1 VLTDPAF
8 WGRLLVLRDWLVLPR
23 KWQDGDMTPE
33 EFLASSVSN
42 LQLDGFAVTQVELP
56 SGPATI
62 GYQGKFRLRWVAT
75 KLNLFTVVAT
85 RPEATSD
92 VLSGLISD
100 SIDYAKKTKGRL
112 RGLQTGVAVIPIL
125 ASVTVAPDAIEL
137 VRSRP
142 VKGFAAMAMPAIVD
156 LSTGE
161 SYFYE
166 GKLIIGAIYTK
177 WLRERMT
184 HVLAVR

>member
-1 VLTDPAF
+1 
-8 WGRLLVLRDWLVLPR
+8 
-23 KWQDGDMTPE
+23 MTPE
-33 EFLASSVSN
+33 EFLASSFSN
-42 LQLDGFAVTQVELP
+42 LQADGYAVNRVELP
-56 SGPATI
+56 SGTATI
-62 GYQGKFRLRWVAT
+62 GYQGKFRLLWVAT
-75 KLNLFTVVAT
+75 KLNLFTVVAA

-92 VLSGLISD
+92 LLAELISD

-125 ASVTVAPDAIEL
+125 ASHTVAPDAIDL

-156 LSTGE
+156 LSTGQ

-166 GKLIIGAIYTK
+166 GKLVLGAIYTK

-184 HVLAVR
+184 RALTFN